1 MNDLKNFFCPRSV
14 AIIGASRSP
23 EKVGAIVLKNIIDSK
38 FAGNIYPVNPNAQSI
53 NALTCYPDFTSLPE
67 IPDLAIIAIPAN
79 SVLNALTKAGEKG
92 VKNIVVFSA
101 GFKETGGDGERLEKE
116 LVEVANKYGMQ
127 VLGPNCI
134 GFINTACPINATFGQ
149 PVNRQGNIRF
159 ISQSG
164 AIASSLFDW
173 CGSTTLGFS
182 EFITL
187 GNKAV
192 LNENDIMRYF
202 LERQNA
208 PHPHEE
214 GLSDVNP
221 LGLYLESISDGSEF
235 LKIIKEISKKDPVFI
250 LKPGKT
256 QAAANAMRS
265 HTGSIAGED
274 MVLEA
279 ALSQTGVIRCKT
291 LDDFFDLSQSF
302 AWENAPLGPRVAV
315 ISNAGGPAVIS
326 ADAVI
331 QEGLELAQFDIE
343 TQNQL
348 ARVLP
353 RSASILNP
361 VDVLGD
367 ALADRILEASEIIL
381 QTNQADVLMVI
392 LTPQAMTEIEKTAE
406 CIGNVS
412 KKYQKPIFCSFIGGS
427 LVLEGERKLNE
438 YKIPS
443 FRFPERAISAIGSM
457 WRWRKYQKEQEVSV
471 TNEVLSVQ
479 PDLEYIKPIIQ
490 RAVQSG
496 QKILDNIEGNIIL
509 LSSGIPT
516 PATKIITDMNQAK
529 NFAQGYGWPVVLKIS
544 SPGLL
549 HKTDIGGVITQISD
563 EEELRNAWDKLR
575 QVIGNLQPEIRDSA
589 KIQIQKD
596 ITNGVEVIAGVK
608 RDPTF
613 GLVLLFGAGGTL
625 AELIVDRNL
634 HLLPM
639 EIPQARKLV
648 QKSKIFS
655 ILKGY
660 RGGSPYALD
669 RLYELIV
676 RLGKI
681 AQSIPEILE
690 IEVNPIIVTL
700 NDTFAVDVKILL
712 DQKNKEQSAPSIF
725 YEAKTLNNSVLTSK
739 YHYVTFETKNSFLYQ
754 PGQFVSIKV
763 AEGIVRAY
771 SISGQDAPNQFN
783 ILVDTSPGG
792 MGSTYFETLKSGDT
806 ISYLGPFGTFT
817 FKKNDSAKHILFL
830 GTGSG
835 CSPLKCMLESALKA
849 SNAQTPMTLYLGLRY
864 QSDIFWKEYFQK
876 LVSEHPNFNFKLVLS
891 KPDETWRG
899 LTGHVTELVN
909 KDFPDTSGCS
919 AYLCGNKEMIDEA
932 TQILLSRGC
941 SKDKIY
947 SEKF

>member
-1 MNDLKNFFCPRSV
+1 MRDLRNFFCPRSV

-38 FAGNIYPVNPNAQSI
+38 FKGNIYPINPNAQSI
-53 NALTCYPDFTSLPE
+53 NALPCYPDIHSLPE
-67 IPDLAIIAIPAN
+67 VPDLAIIAIPAN
-79 SVLNALTKAGEKG
+79 LVLDAIKKAGEKG

-101 GFKETGGDGERLEKE
+101 GFKEIGEVGEQLEKD
-116 LVEVANKYGMQ
+116 LVDVSNKYGMY

-134 GFINTACPINATFGQ
+134 GFINTTCPINATFGQ

-173 CGSTTLGFS
+173 CSSTTLGFR
-182 EFITL
+182 EFVTL

-202 LERQNA
+202 LDPQGSSTAR
-208 PHPHEE
+208 EE

-221 LGLYLESISDGSEF
+221 LGLYLESISDGPEF
-235 LKIIKEISKKDPVFI
+235 LKMVKEISKKDPVFI

-256 QAAANAMRS
+256 QAAASAMRS

-274 MVLEA
+274 AVLDA
-279 ALSQTGVIRCKT
+279 ALSQTGVVRCKT
-291 LDDFFDLSQSF
+291 LDDFFDLSRSF

-331 QEGLELAQFDIE
+331 QEGLELAQFDSE
-343 TQNQL
+343 TKSRL
-348 ARVLP
+348 AHVLP
-353 RSASILNP
+353 RSASVLNP

-367 ALADRILEASEIIL
+367 ALADRILQASEIIL
-381 QTNQADVLMVI
+381 QTNQADALLVI

-427 LVLEGERKLNE
+427 LVSEGERRLNE
-438 YKIPS
+438 CKIPS
-443 FRFPERAISAIGSM
+443 FRFPERAIFAIGSM
-457 WRWRKYQKEQEVSV
+457 WRWRKYQKEETVSA
-471 TNEVLSVQ
+471 TNEALSTQ
-479 PDLEYIKPIIQ
+479 TNLEYIKPIIEK
-490 RAVQSG
+490 AMQSG
-496 QKILDNIEGNIIL
+496 RKVLNNVEGNIIL
-509 LSSGIPT
+509 LSSGIPI
-516 PATKIITDMNQAK
+516 PATKIVSDMNQAK
-529 NFAQGYGWPVVLKIS
+529 NFARGYGWPVVLKIS
-544 SPGLL
+544 SSRLL

-563 EEELRNAWDKLR
+563 EEELQNAWDKLR
-575 QVIGNLQPEIRDSA
+575 QVIGNLQPEIRDDA

-634 HLLPM
+634 HLLPI
-639 EIPQARKLV
+639 EISQARKLV
-648 QKSKIFS
+648 QQSKIFS

-676 RLGKI
+676 RLGKV

-700 NDTFAVDVKILL
+700 NDTFAVDVKIVL
-712 DQKNKEQSAPSIF
+712 DQKEDERSSPPIF
-725 YEAKTLNNSVLTSK
+725 YEAKTLKNTILASK
-739 YHYVTFETKNSFLYQ
+739 YHFMTFETKNLFLYQ
-754 PGQFVSIKV
+754 PGQFVTIKV
-763 AEGIVRAY
+763 AERVVRAY
-771 SISGQDAPNQFN
+771 SISGQDAQNQFN

-792 MGSTYFETLKSGDT
+792 MGSIYFETLKPGT
-806 ISYLGPFGTFT
+806 MISYLGPFGTFA
-817 FKKNDSAKHILFL
+817 FRKNDNSKHIVFL

-835 CSPLKCMLESALKA
+835 CSPLKCMLESVLKT
-849 SNAQTPMTLYLGLRY
+849 SNVKIPITLYLGLRY

-876 LVSEHPNFNFKLVLS
+876 LADEHPNFNFELVLS
-891 KPDETWRG
+891 KPDETWQG

-909 KDFPDTSGCS
+909 KDFPDASGCS
-919 AYLCGNKEMIDEA
+919 VYLCGNKAMIDEA

-941 SKDKIY
+941 SKKRIY